1 MFFGLISNKKSS
13 YNIGIVTENY
23 VKSYLLKKGYK
34 ILSSRWRYN
43 NKKGT
48 GLGEIDIITKREN
61 TITFIEVKARNNIDN
76 LFYSIS
82 PIQQKR
88 IINSAIVF
96 MSKQQQYINYN
107 MQFDAIFVLISNKQK
122 EITHIENAFD
132 ASNIQSMIGL

>member
-82 PIQQKR
+82 IK
-88 IINSAIVF
+88 S
-96 MSKQQQYINYN
+96 
-107 MQFDAIFVLISNKQK
+107 IFL
-122 EITHIENAFD
+122 
-132 ASNIQSMIGL
+132 